1 LIKMAEESVKELN
14 LLISRKDKTKK
25 VKKSL
30 LPTELV
36 IRESCQ
42 PVNN

>member
-1 LIKMAEESVKELN
+1 MLLDLFRNKEKADN
-14 LLISRKDKTKK
+14 RIE
-25 VKKSL
+25 

-42 PVNN
+42 PLRAAQP